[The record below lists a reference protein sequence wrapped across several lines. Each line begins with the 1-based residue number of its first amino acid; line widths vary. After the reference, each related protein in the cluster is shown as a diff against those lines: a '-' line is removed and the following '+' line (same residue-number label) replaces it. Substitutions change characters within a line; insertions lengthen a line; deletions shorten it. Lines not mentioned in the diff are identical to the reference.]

1 MQFKISQLLKKIR
14 AKGVKVAFAE
24 SVTCGLIAHKLSTI
38 KGTSDFF
45 TGSIVCYDTTVKTGL
60 LNVSPALIKK
70 YSAESKQVTE
80 VLVKNLS
87 KIMKADMYGAVT
99 GLSTPDPNALH
110 PTGTIFLCV
119 YDGYKIFTKRKL
131 FRGTPL
137 VIRKKAVVAML
148 ELIEGRIK

>member
-14 AKGVKVAFAE
+14 NSNIKLAFAE

-45 TGSIVCYDTTVKTGL
+45 TGSVVCYDPAVKTGL

-80 VLVKNLS
+80 ALARNLS
-87 KIMKADMYGAVT
+87 KLMQADLYGAIT
-99 GLSTPDPNALH
+99 GLSTPDPHSKL
-110 PTGTIFLCV
+110 PVGTVFLSV
-119 YDGYKIFTKRKL
+119 YDGQRILTKRFL
-131 FRGTPL
+131 FRGSPL
-137 VIRKKAVVAML
+137 VIRKKAVYAML
-148 ELIEGRIK
+148 ELINTRIK